1 MPTIFK
7 HPAVAR
13 FVRWYA
19 VSGHWVYETRLEA
32 VQVWLERGITS
43 MSPAPEG
50 AQGMLAEWVAADTA
64 PALIARLRAEEQ
76 QAARK

>member
-1 MPTIFK
+1 MWP
-7 HPAVAR
+7 
-13 FVRWYA
+13 
-19 VSGHWVYETRLEA
+19 GH

-43 MSPAPEG
+43 MSPGPEG

-76 QAARK
+76 QQRAAK